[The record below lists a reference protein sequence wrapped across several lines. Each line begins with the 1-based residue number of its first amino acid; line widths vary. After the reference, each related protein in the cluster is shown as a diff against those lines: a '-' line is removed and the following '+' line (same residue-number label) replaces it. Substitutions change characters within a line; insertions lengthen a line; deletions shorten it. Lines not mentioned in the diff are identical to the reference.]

1 MKKNFPVME
10 FLKKYPFEYCEADT
24 YHFLVKFVLY
34 HVPNNQ
40 HEVIE
45 LIGELNIDADLIQYF
60 NSGTWYKQE
69 KVGIVFVNHF
79 HWKK

>member
-1 MKKNFPVME
+1 ME

-24 YHFLVKFVLY
+24 YHFLVKFVLC

-60 NSGTWYKQE
+60 P
-69 KVGIVFVNHF
+69 
-79 HWKK
+79 